1 MKDSI
6 LIEKLTLTNFKGERS
21 RTISFDPKQTFI
33 FGDNAVGKT
42 RVFDAFT
49 WLLFGKD
56 SEDRMNYN
64 ILLVENN
71 EIVPKVDATVEGVIV
86 KNNAKTTLKRTFKQK
101 WVRPRGQDV
110 EVLEGNETLFWVD
123 GVAVKANEYK
133 TIVNGILSEDIF
145 KLLTSPTYF
154 LSQKWETQ
162 RAILQRMTTPISDE
176 RIAMLKPEFADL
188 LSQLAGKDIAKFKAE
203 IRAKINDM
211 KKEKDDIPSRI
222 DQTMKLMP
230 ETTDFKPLETRL
242 SEIEQSIAEA
252 KESKKSG
259 QGIIQ
264 ERFNEETRLQ
274 DSINSKKRE
283 QQGVLLKKN
292 KEEQDRVD
300 KLNESLIVNMQTKQ
314 SLESKLRTVNNSIQS
329 AKQNETYIQQ
339 TIDKLKA
346 NKDALA
352 AEYKTVQQGEYVVD
366 SVIIKCP
373 LFGHEC
379 CDPIAIEKHSNNNDQ
394 ALTNFNNDKLQKLSN
409 ITAKGQQL
417 KTQIETEERNL
428 EALKKEIQQLDT
440 DKTTLEK
447 DIENID
453 TKIKSFVK
461 VEAKEVSGKDID
473 EIVALQNEIEN
484 IEKQIETIKALPLPN
499 FTEFDQKIEELQKEQ
514 SDIEIQL
521 SKKDDIAKHQAEIDR
536 LQLRAKEVVKI
547 ISDLEKQE
555 FIAKDFNNTKIRHIE
570 EQVNELFSF
579 VKFKMFDFTFDGNEF
594 ETCIAV
600 NDKGVYISS
609 TNNAEKINAGVD
621 IINAL
626 SNFYGVT
633 APIFIDNR
641 ESVTALL
648 VSDSQIINLVVSE
661 KDKTLR
667 VE

>member
-6 LIEKLTLTNFKGERS
+6 LIEKLILTNFKGERG
-21 RTISFDPKQTFI
+21 RTISFDPKQTFAY
-33 FGDNAVGKT
+33 GDNAVGKT

-71 EIVPKVDATVEGVIV
+71 EIVPKVDATVEGTII

-101 WVRPRGQDV
+101 WVRPRGQDI

-133 TIVNGILSEDIF
+133 TIVNSILSEDIF

-162 RAILQRMTTPISDE
+162 RAILQKMTTPISDE

-203 IRAKINDM
+203 IKAKINDM

-230 ETTDFKPLETRL
+230 ETTDFKPLEARL
-242 SEIEQSIAEA
+242 SEIEQSITKA
-252 KESKKSG
+252 KKNKESG

-264 ERFNEETRLQ
+264 ERFNQETRLQ
-274 DSINSKKRE
+274 DSINDIKR
-283 QQGVLLKKN
+283 QQQSILFQKN
-292 KEEQDRVD
+292 KEERERVD
-300 KLNESLIVNMQTKQ
+300 VLNNGLNVNLQ
-314 SLESKLRTVNNSIQS
+314 SKVSSEIRLRATVNAIETS
-329 AKQNETYIQQ
+329 KQNERLIEQNLT
-339 TIDKLKA
+339 KLKA
-346 NKDALA
+346 DKDVLRN
-352 AEYKTVQQGEYVVD
+352 EYKTVQQTEYVVD
-366 SVIIKCP
+366 SVIVKCP
-373 LFGHEC
+373 LFGHGC
-379 CDPIAIEKHSNNNDQ
+379 CDPIAIEKHSNNTEQ
-394 ALTNFNNDKLQKLSN
+394 ASTNFNNDKIQKLSN
-409 ITAKGQQL
+409 INTKGVAL
-417 KTQIETEERNL
+417 KTQIETEEGKL
-428 EALKKEIQQLDT
+428 ETLKKEVQQLEV
-440 DKTTLEK
+440 DKVALQK
-447 DIENID
+447 DID
-453 TKIKSFVK
+453 KIEGEMKSFVK
-461 VEAKEVSGKDID
+461 VEAKQIDVKDVP
-473 EIVALQNEIEN
+473 EIVALQNDIEK
-484 IEKQIETIKALPLPN
+484 IEKQIETIKTLPLPD
-499 FTEFDQKIEELQKEQ
+499 FSEFDKQIEDLQKER

-521 SKKDDIAKHQAEIDR
+521 SKKDDIEKHQNEIDR
-536 LQLRAKEVVKI
+536 LQARAKEVVKI
-547 ISDLEKQE
+547 ISDLEKLE
-555 FIAKDFNNTKIRHIE
+555 FIARDFNNTKIRHIE
-570 EQVNELFSF
+570 EQVNKLFSF

-600 NDKGVYISS
+600 NEKGVYISS
-609 TNNAEKINAGVD
+609 TNNAEKINAGID

-641 ESVTALL
+641 ESVTRLIE
-648 VSDSQIINLVVSE
+648 SDSQIINLVVSE
-661 KDKTLR
+661 PDKTLR